1 MAGSFITAQNIRRFY
16 DFLMFHF
23 YTPWKQQKT
32 FAFLTFSGDRKME
45 RWAKLGWNYICAAK
59 IKSIPFK
66 LLAKIK
72 IALALVFKETSCYF
86 IIFLFQKKGNA

>member
-23 YTPWKQQKT
+23 YTPGKQQKT

-45 RWAKLGWNYICAAK
+45 RWAKLG
-59 IKSIPFK
+59 
-66 LLAKIK
+66 
-72 IALALVFKETSCYF
+72 
-86 IIFLFQKKGNA
+86 